1 MSGGALIFMV
11 LIAVAGLF
19 EAITKKRTGQGQ
31 GTPGAPPRPRD
42 GGPALPPSGPP
53 EVNLPR
59 PRESA
64 QVLLPDELWAILTG
78 EQRPAAPRPPLPP
91 RELESAG
98 VEPLEAEAWEDEAWE
113 DEAEEEQHTT
123 LTGEPLELRGREARE
138 LTLREERELA
148 LRPREELQGREP
160 REIISLDDHIP
171 TGKERHDAFHRRLD
185 GAALA
190 KAPEARTAEHR
201 ARRQRQLQRAIILR
215 EVLGPPRGL
224 EDPF

>member
-19 EAITKKRTGQGQ
+19 EAIAKKRTGQGQ
-31 GTPGAPPRPRD
+31 GHGHGKTGAPPRPRD
-42 GGPALPPSGPP
+42 GGPALPPSESP
-53 EVNLPR
+53 EVRLAR

-64 QVLLPDELWAILTG
+64 QVLLPDDLWAILTG

-91 RELESAG
+91 QEM
-98 VEPLEAEAWEDEAWE
+98 EPAQTEPADVAAWE
-113 DEAEEEQHTT
+113 DEAEEEQVTT
-123 LTGEPLELRGREARE
+123 LTGDPLELRGREARE
-138 LTLREERELA
+138 LILREERELD

-171 TGKERHDAFHRRLD
+171 TDRERHDAFHRRLD
-185 GAALA
+185 ADALA
-190 KAPEARTAEHR
+190 NAAETRAAEHR
-201 ARRQRQLQRAIILR
+201 ARRQRQMQRAIILR